1 MQSWVDDLKHSW
13 KIIAISVGGT
23 FLLGIIYM
31 FMIRIFSGVIVWGSI
46 ILYFAALLVLGV
58 FLYNKSANYKVEIET
73 NGEKDP
79 YTWDNKKT
87 YLITAFL
94 VFAVDALSFL
104 ALFLMWKN
112 IRLAISIIKTAT
124 LFMV

>member
-1 MQSWVDDLKHSW
+1 MQSWVDDLKLAW

-46 ILYFAALLVLGV
+46 ILYFAALLVLGA
-58 FLYNKSANYKVEIET
+58 FLYNKSADYRVEIET

-79 YTWDNKKT
+79 YTWDN
-87 YLITAFL
+87 
-94 VFAVDALSFL
+94 
-104 ALFLMWKN
+104 
-112 IRLAISIIKTAT
+112 
-124 LFMV
+124 

>member
-58 FLYNKSANYKVEIET
+58 FLYNKLKLME
-73 NGEKDP
+73 
-79 YTWDNKKT
+79 KKT
-87 YLITAFL
+87 HIHG
-94 VFAVDALSFL
+94 
-104 ALFLMWKN
+104 
-112 IRLAISIIKTAT
+112 IIKK
-124 LFMV
+124 LI

>member
-1 MQSWVDDLKHSW
+1 MQSWVDDLKLAW

-46 ILYFAALLVLGV
+46 ILYFAALLVLGA
-58 FLYNKSANYKVEIET
+58 FLYNKSADYRVEIET

-79 YTWDNKKT
+79 YTWDT